1 MSEHPNA
8 HKVTTN
14 NQETLHG
21 YMSKINSSVGLKNI
35 ISIPEL
41 KILYICHEGDNIEIH
56 ASASR
61 KTASCPYC
69 GHKSISVHS
78 HYTRCISDLP
88 IQGQPTKVV
97 LYIRKMFCKN
107 KYCKHKTFAEQ
118 PGAEVFRYRRLTR
131 RCELHVVRQ
140 GLIGSSEDA
149 SRILSRSGIK
159 ISGSSVLR
167 DLHRTHVPDYENIGR
182 IGVDD
187 WAQRKGVT
195 YGSIVVSLEGRHPID
210 ILGDRKMKSFR
221 EWLEEHPQVFLVS
234 RDRSTEYSS
243 AIAASGRPVREVADK
258 FHLVKNIMERT
269 MKLVDEH
276 YGEYRAAVIAKE
288 DSDNESYELAAP
300 TIVIQEKTLRKEKVG
315 SRLVK
320 FNEVKEL
327 QRKGFKPATIAKKLG
342 IARQTATKFCRQDKL
357 QPWNSKHR
365 NEYEEFDK
373 YVEEQ
378 YAEKGELLPIL
389 HDLRDKGF
397 TGSQT
402 PFYDH
407 YRYLRDG
414 HCGSR
419 AKFRKE
425 APKTQRPR
433 DDRPVLI
440 PVRQIG
446 VSIGN
451 AIRNRADAKE
461 LKTIQF
467 LLEFDWFREMYEAT
481 KEFYSII
488 TGTDSCRLIRW
499 MKKYWK
505 TKIRTLK
512 TFLTGV
518 KFDYRAILNTIK
530 ENVTNGITEGFVN
543 KLKAV
548 KRTMYGR
555 ASIKLLR
562 RKMVLEHIFFN

>member
-1 MSEHPNA
+1 
-8 HKVTTN
+8 
-14 NQETLHG
+14 
-21 YMSKINSSVGLKNI
+21 
-35 ISIPEL
+35 
-41 KILYICHEGDNIEIH
+41 
-56 ASASR
+56 
-61 KTASCPYC
+61 
-69 GHKSISVHS
+69 
-78 HYTRCISDLP
+78 
-88 IQGQPTKVV
+88 
-97 LYIRKMFCKN
+97 
-107 KYCKHKTFAEQ
+107 
-118 PGAEVFRYRRLTR
+118 
-131 RCELHVVRQ
+131 
-140 GLIGSSEDA
+140 
-149 SRILSRSGIK
+149 
-159 ISGSSVLR
+159 
-167 DLHRTHVPDYENIGR
+167 
-182 IGVDD
+182 
-187 WAQRKGVT
+187 
-195 YGSIVVSLEGRHPID
+195 
-210 ILGDRKMKSFR
+210 
-221 EWLEEHPQVFLVS
+221 
-234 RDRSTEYSS
+234 
-243 AIAASGRPVREVADK
+243 
-258 FHLVKNIMERT
+258 MERT

-414 HCGSR
+414 HRDNR
-419 AKFRKE
+419 AKPQK
-425 APKTQRPR
+425 APKPQQPR
-433 DDRPVLI
+433 DDRPALI
-440 PVRQIG
+440 SVKQIG

-451 AIRNRADAKE
+451 TIRNRADAKE

-481 KEFYSII
+481 EEFYSII